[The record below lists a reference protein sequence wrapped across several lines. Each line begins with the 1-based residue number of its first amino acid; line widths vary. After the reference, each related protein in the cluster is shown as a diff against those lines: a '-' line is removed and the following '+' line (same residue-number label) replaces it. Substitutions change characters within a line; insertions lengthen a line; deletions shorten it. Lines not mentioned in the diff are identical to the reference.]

1 MQSAYPSLPQEH
13 TGKRAVPPALAVRGD
28 MAVLPAASGW
38 TVEALLAGSGL
49 TLARAGSSQPGTTE
63 HDRIGGSAVRDDE
76 PIVREITTAVY
87 VIPTDAPE
95 ADGTLAWDKTT
106 MVLASARAG
115 TARGIGWTYAAAAA
129 QSVIA
134 DVLAD
139 VVIGRSALDVPG
151 AAEAMARAVRNIGR
165 PGIAATAISAVDIAL
180 WDLKARLLG
189 STVAQLLGQAR
200 DGVPVYGSGGFT
212 SYDDGQT
219 REQLAGWVNK
229 DRIPRVKIKI
239 GESWGTNEHRDL
251 ERVALAREV
260 IGPDADLY
268 VDANGGYTAGQ
279 AVRVADRLTEYGVT
293 WFEEPVSSQDLAGLA
308 AVRRQ
313 VRPDVAAGEYSW
325 SLADSARLIAAGAV
339 DCLQLDVTRCGGIT
353 EFLRGSALAAAHNLQ
368 VSGHCAPNLH
378 ARVGVAVPNLRHVE
392 YFHDHQRIERMFFDG
407 ALDPAGG
414 VLTPDPDQPGLGL
427 ILRES
432 DVERYRRD

>member
-1 MQSAYPSLPQEH
+1 VQV
-13 TGKRAVPPALAVRGD
+13 AV
-28 MAVLPAASGW
+28 
-38 TVEALLAGSGL
+38 
-49 TLARAGSSQPGTTE
+49 SQLTTE
-63 HDRIGGSAVRDDE
+63 HDAKGFSVRDDGLV
-76 PIVREITTAVY
+76 VREITSTAY

-95 ADGTLAWDKTT
+95 ADGTLAWDKTI

-129 QSVIA
+129 GDVIA
-134 DVLAD
+134 DVLAGA
-139 VVIGRSALDVPG
+139 VVGRSAMDVPG

-189 STVAQLLGQAR
+189 VSVTRLLGQAR
-200 DGVPVYGSGGFT
+200 DHVSVYGSGGFT
-212 SYDDGQT
+212 SYDEHQT
-219 REQLAGWVNK
+219 REQLAGWVEK

-239 GESWGTNEHRDL
+239 GESWGTSERRDL
-251 ERVALAREV
+251 ERVALARDV
-260 IGPDADLY
+260 IGPDAELY

-279 AVRVADRLTEYGVT
+279 AVRVGHRVAEYGVS

-308 AVRRQ
+308 AVRRE
-313 VRPDVAAGEYSW
+313 VLPDVAAGEYSW
-325 SLADSARLIAAGAV
+325 SLADSARLIDAGAV

-392 YFHDHQRIERMFFDG
+392 YFHDHQRIEQMLFDG
-407 ALDPAGG
+407 ALDPDGG
-414 VLTPDPDQPGLGL
+414 IMTPDPDQPGLGL
-427 ILRES
+427 TLREA
-432 DVERYRRD
+432 DAEPYRRH